1 MSDAE
6 MLGTLDPSAE
16 GGTGEGGP
24 EVQVPGLKM
33 DQSELFIAP
42 TWPITD
48 LDVGSG
54 QHELHHDVM
63 VTRGRRQMESGLR
76 LKILVIDRVTILAQD
91 VSQDP

>member
-1 MSDAE
+1 MTHPTGHIGDILWQNMSDAE

-42 TWPITD
+42 NWPIRGHITD
-48 LDVGSG
+48 LDVSSG
-54 QHELHHDVM
+54 QYEPVQREL
-63 VTRGRRQMESGLR
+63 TKRR
-76 LKILVIDRVTILAQD
+76 
-91 VSQDP
+91 

>member
-6 MLGTLDPSAE
+6 MLGTLYPSAE

-42 TWPITD
+42 N
-48 LDVGSG
+48 
-54 QHELHHDVM
+54 
-63 VTRGRRQMESGLR
+63 
-76 LKILVIDRVTILAQD
+76 
-91 VSQDP
+91 